1 MLKIQYRDAKDGGIE
16 VLRCFSKED
25 QVEIPSE
32 IEGKRV
38 TKIGDYAFSAHKR
51 KEDEAKEIMIG
62 EDFLGSEDEP
72 MFCGEAVKE
81 VYLPPDTVE
90 IGKYAFYGCINLT
103 TLGFSDSLLRTG
115 TGIFTGCKLQKIYYD
130 VYEDKKSALRDVV
143 RDTRFPLQVN
153 IRYKKEEKQSRLFY
167 PEYYEEAVE
176 NTPARIVETHFHG
189 TGYQYRQSFLRGE
202 IDYRKYDDIFPV
214 AAVQE
219 DLDIVWEILAG
230 RMLMPYGVSD
240 FAWMQ
245 YEGYVKQNQCEMM
258 NYLKEEDQM
267 PFINLMAEKNYFS
280 KEGIE
285 AAIDWASRKQKTE
298 LLSILMNEQ
307 HKRFPKKKKTFEL

>member
-1 MLKIQYRDAKDGGIE
+1 MYQ
-16 VLRCFSKED
+16 
-25 QVEIPSE
+25 
-32 IEGKRV
+32 
-38 TKIGDYAFSAHKR
+38 
-51 KEDEAKEIMIG
+51 
-62 EDFLGSEDEP
+62 
-72 MFCGEAVKE
+72 
-81 VYLPPDTVE
+81 
-90 IGKYAFYGCINLT
+90 
-103 TLGFSDSLLRTG
+103 
-115 TGIFTGCKLQKIYYD
+115 IFTYVKNRSYQFG
-130 VYEDKKSALRDVV
+130 
-143 RDTRFPLQVN
+143 
-153 IRYKKEEKQSRLFY
+153 EK
-167 PEYYEEAVE
+167 E
-176 NTPARIVETHFHG
+176 NTVSGMLLYAKTEEEIQPDNVYQMHGSRISVKMLDLNLPFAEIVSQMDRIVETHFHG
-189 TGYQYRQSFLRGE
+189 TGYQYRQSILRGE
-202 IDYRKYDDIFPV
+202 IDYRKYDDIFQV